1 MKILRKMIWSNM
13 PDNNNSSKD
22 NFMYYLFQLV
32 VWVIMLILILLRVF
46 TYKTIS
52 NNWIWIINYAGMS
65 IAFINILVNKCF
77 NLKEKKSKKYKHF
90 VGFTVASV
98 VIIFILVIPVCLLQS
113 NQYSQSLNDI
123 ITLLAL
129 FFSLSSD
136 IWNRIL
142 NFFANIIK

>member
-1 MKILRKMIWSNM
+1 M

>member
-1 MKILRKMIWSNM
+1 M

-77 NLKEKKSKKYKHF
+77 NLKEKKSKKYKPF
-90 VGFTVASV
+90 VGFTVVLV
-98 VIIFILVIPVCLLQS
+98 VITCILVIPVYLLQN

-129 FFSLSSD
+129 FFSLSND

>member
-1 MKILRKMIWSNM
+1 M
-13 PDNNNSSKD
+13 PDNNNSRKD

-77 NLKEKKSKKYKHF
+77 NLKEKKSKKYKPF
-90 VGFTVASV
+90 VGFTVVLV
-98 VIIFILVIPVCLLQS
+98 VITCILVIPVCLLQS

-129 FFSLSSD
+129 FFSLSND

>member
-1 MKILRKMIWSNM
+1 MTENK
-13 PDNNNSSKD
+13 NSSKD

-32 VWVIMLILILLRVF
+32 IWIVILILIFVRVF
-46 TYKTIS
+46 TYKVTS

-77 NLKEKKSKKYKHF
+77 KLKEKNSKKYKPF
-90 VGFTVASV
+90 VGLTVTLV
-98 VIIFILVIPVCLLQS
+98 LIICLLSIPVYSLQS

-129 FFSLSSD
+129 FFSLSND
-136 IWNRIL
+136 IWDRIL
-142 NFFANIIK
+142 NVFASIIR

>member
-1 MKILRKMIWSNM
+1 M
-13 PDNNNSSKD
+13 D
-22 NFMYYLFQLV
+22 LV
-32 VWVIMLILILLRVF
+32 N
-46 TYKTIS
+46 Y
-52 NNWIWIINYAGMS
+52 YAGMS

-77 NLKEKKSKKYKHF
+77 NLKEKKSKKYKPF
-90 VGFTVASV
+90 VGFTVVLV
-98 VIIFILVIPVCLLQS
+98 VITCILVIPVYLLQN

-129 FFSLSSD
+129 FFSLSND

>member
-1 MKILRKMIWSNM
+1 M

-22 NFMYYLFQLV
+22 NLMYCLFQLV

-77 NLKEKKSKKYKHF
+77 NLKEKKSKKYKPF
-90 VGFTVASV
+90 VGFTVV
-98 VIIFILVIPVCLLQS
+98 LVLPVYLLQS

>member
-1 MKILRKMIWSNM
+1 MT
-13 PDNNNSSKD
+13 DNRSKD

-65 IAFINILVNKCF
+65 IALVNILVNKCF
-77 NLKEKKSKKYKHF
+77 DLKGKKSKKYKPF
-90 VGFTVASV
+90 VGFTVVLV
-98 VIIFILVIPVCLLQS
+98 VITCILVIPVYSLQS

-123 ITLLAL
+123 ITLFAL

-136 IWNRIL
+136 IWNRVL

>member
-1 MKILRKMIWSNM
+1 ML
-13 PDNNNSSKD
+13 DNNNSSKD

-77 NLKEKKSKKYKHF
+77 NLKEKKSKKYKPF
-90 VGFTVASV
+90 VGFTVVLV
-98 VIIFILVIPVCLLQS
+98 VITCILVIPVYLLQN

-129 FFSLSSD
+129 FFSLSND

-142 NFFANIIK
+142 NFFVNIIK

>member
-1 MKILRKMIWSNM
+1 M

-77 NLKEKKSKKYKHF
+77 NLKEKKSKKYKPF

-98 VIIFILVIPVCLLQS
+98 VIICILVIPVCLLQS
-113 NQYSQSLNDI
+113 NQYSQSLKDI

>member
-1 MKILRKMIWSNM
+1 M

-32 VWVIMLILILLRVF
+32 VWIIMLILILLRIF

-77 NLKEKKSKKYKHF
+77 NLKEKKSKKYKPF
-90 VGFTVASV
+90 VGFTVV
-98 VIIFILVIPVCLLQS
+98 LVFIICILAIPVCLLQS

-129 FFSLSSD
+129 FFSLSND

>member
-1 MKILRKMIWSNM
+1 M
-13 PDNNNSSKD
+13 PDDNNSSKD

-77 NLKEKKSKKYKHF
+77 NLKEKKSKKYKPF
-90 VGFTVASV
+90 VGFTVVLV
-98 VIIFILVIPVCLLQS
+98 VITCILVIPVYLLQN

-129 FFSLSSD
+129 FFSLSND

>member
-1 MKILRKMIWSNM
+1 M

-22 NFMYYLFQLV
+22 NFMYCLFQLV

-77 NLKEKKSKKYKHF
+77 NLKEKKSKKYKPF
-90 VGFTVASV
+90 VGFTVVLV
-98 VIIFILVIPVCLLQS
+98 VITCILVIPVYLLQN

-129 FFSLSSD
+129 FFSLSND

>member
-1 MKILRKMIWSNM
+1 M

-22 NFMYYLFQLV
+22 NLMYCLFQ
-32 VWVIMLILILLRVF
+32 WVIMLILILLRVF

-77 NLKEKKSKKYKHF
+77 NLKEKKSKKYKPF
-90 VGFTVASV
+90 VGFTVVLV
-98 VIIFILVIPVCLLQS
+98 VITCILVLPVYLLQS

>member
-1 MKILRKMIWSNM
+1 M

-77 NLKEKKSKKYKHF
+77 NLKEKKSKKYKPF
-90 VGFTVASV
+90 VGFTVVLV
-98 VIIFILVIPVCLLQS
+98 VITCILAIPVCLLQS

-129 FFSLSSD
+129 FFSLSND

-142 NFFANIIK
+142 NFFCKYNKVKGRINLLLF

>member
-1 MKILRKMIWSNM
+1 M

-22 NFMYYLFQLV
+22 NFTYYLFQLV

-77 NLKEKKSKKYKHF
+77 NLKEKKSKKYKPF
-90 VGFTVASV
+90 VGFTVVLV
-98 VIIFILVIPVCLLQS
+98 VITCILVIPVYLLQN

-129 FFSLSSD
+129 FFSLSNN

>member
-1 MKILRKMIWSNM
+1 M

-77 NLKEKKSKKYKHF
+77 NLKEKKSKKYKPF
-90 VGFTVASV
+90 VGFTVVLV
-98 VIIFILVIPVCLLQS
+98 VITCILVIPVYLLQ
-113 NQYSQSLNDI
+113 NNRYSQSVNDI

-129 FFSLSSD
+129 FFSLSND

>member
-1 MKILRKMIWSNM
+1 M

-77 NLKEKKSKKYKHF
+77 NLKKKKSKKYKPF
-90 VGFTVASV
+90 VGFTVVLV
-98 VIIFILVIPVCLLQS
+98 VITCILVIPVYLLQN

-129 FFSLSSD
+129 FFSLSND

>member
-1 MKILRKMIWSNM
+1 M

-77 NLKEKKSKKYKHF
+77 NLKEKKSKKYKPF
-90 VGFTVASV
+90 VGFTVVLV
-98 VIIFILVIPVCLLQS
+98 VITCILVIPVCLLQS

-129 FFSLSSD
+129 FFSLSND

>member
-1 MKILRKMIWSNM
+1 M

-52 NNWIWIINYAGMS
+52 NNLIWIINYAGMS

-77 NLKEKKSKKYKHF
+77 NLKEKKSKKYKPF
-90 VGFTVASV
+90 VGFTVVLV
-98 VIIFILVIPVCLLQS
+98 VITCILVIPVYLLQN

-129 FFSLSSD
+129 FFSLSND

>member
-1 MKILRKMIWSNM
+1 ML
-13 PDNNNSSKD
+13 DNNNSSKD

-77 NLKEKKSKKYKHF
+77 NLKEKKSKKYKPF
-90 VGFTVASV
+90 VGFTVVLV
-98 VIIFILVIPVCLLQS
+98 VITCILVIPVYLLQN

-129 FFSLSSD
+129 FFSLSND

>member
-1 MKILRKMIWSNM
+1 M

-52 NNWIWIINYAGMS
+52 SNWIWIINYAGMS

-77 NLKEKKSKKYKHF
+77 NLKEKKSKKYKPF
-90 VGFTVASV
+90 VGFTVVLV
-98 VIIFILVIPVCLLQS
+98 VITCILVIPVYLLQN

-129 FFSLSSD
+129 FFSLSND

>member
-1 MKILRKMIWSNM
+1 M

-32 VWVIMLILILLRVF
+32 VWIIMLILILLRVF

-77 NLKEKKSKKYKHF
+77 NLKEKKSKKYKPF
-90 VGFTVASV
+90 VGLTVV
-98 VIIFILVIPVCLLQS
+98 LVFIICILAIPVCLLQS
-113 NQYSQSLNDI
+113 NKYSQSLNDI

-129 FFSLSSD
+129 FFSLSND